1 MGGEG
6 IMREL
11 YDWQLEPHQFA
22 TELINFLFEHDLL
35 NEITFLNTNPTPN
48 YFESL
53 NYDEEEIL
61 PDRIY
66 VLRTN
71 PMGLTHGQD
80 RWRYTFIKMKMPIGY
95 NVFNR
100 VYQNRNRVQTFDD
113 GFYFLTISQLNLYDL
128 MKDAYGRYRKPKTF
142 MKNPKRWINLV
153 VAELVKRGQ
162 VGRLTFLHDDWDI
175 ALLKKDTFTGF
186 INWPKENPLEVK

>member
-1 MGGEG
+1 
-6 IMREL
+6 MREL
-11 YDWQLEPHQFA
+11 QDWQLEPHRFA

-35 NEITFLNTNPTPN
+35 NEITFLNINPTPN

-71 PMGLTHGQD
+71 PFSLTHGKD
-80 RWRYTFIKMKMPIGY
+80 RWRYNFLKMPIGY
-95 NVFNR
+95 KVFNR
-100 VYQNRNRVQTFDD
+100 VYQNRVQTFDD
-113 GFYFLTISQLNLYDL
+113 GFYFLNISQQSLYDA
-128 MKDAYGRYRKPKTF
+128 MKDTYGRYRKPKTF

-153 VAELVKRGQ
+153 AAELVKEGK
-162 VGRLTFLHDDWDI
+162 VGYLTYLSDDWDI
-175 ALLKKDTFTGF
+175 ALLKKDTFAGF
-186 INWPKENPLEVK
+186 MNWPKENPWEVKG